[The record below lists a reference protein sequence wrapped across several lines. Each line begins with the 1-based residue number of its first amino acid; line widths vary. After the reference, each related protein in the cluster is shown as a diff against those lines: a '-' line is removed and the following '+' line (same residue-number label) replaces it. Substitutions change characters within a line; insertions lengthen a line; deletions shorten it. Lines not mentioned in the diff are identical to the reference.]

1 MSPGAGRKTVG
12 ERLRQL
18 REEKRISV
26 RKLAELTEFSAS
38 FISQVENGQASPS
51 IGSLERIAS
60 AVGVTLGE
68 FFAAPIS
75 DGKAGLIV
83 RTAARE
89 HLKSAWSNAQ
99 IEALA
104 PMSAGRKLEP
114 VLITLEPGGRSG
126 KRPHP
131 HAMEEF
137 AFVLEGRVRLTL
149 GEEAHDLE
157 PGDAVTITPEQARAW
172 ENTGSVPSRILVV
185 SARIRG

>member
-1 MSPGAGRKTVG
+1 MSPVGPKRVG

-18 REEKRISV
+18 REERRISL

-68 FFAAPIS
+68 FFAAP
-75 DGKAGLIV
+75 GAERPGLVV
-83 RTAARE
+83 RAAARKNLE
-89 HLKSAWSNAQ
+89 SAWSNAQ

-104 PMSAGRKLEP
+104 PMAVGRKLEP
-114 VLITLEPGGRSG
+114 VIITLEAGGRSG

-137 AFVLEGRVRLTL
+137 AFVLDGRVRLTL
-149 GEEAHDLE
+149 GEETHDLE
-157 PGDAVTITPEQARAW
+157 AGDAVTIPPADARAW
-172 ENTGSVPSRILVV
+172 ENTGSASARILVV
-185 SARIRG
+185 SARVHG

>member
-1 MSPGAGRKTVG
+1 VG

-51 IGSLERIAS
+51 IGSLERIAA

-68 FFAAPIS
+68 FFAVPARA
-75 DGKAGLIV
+75 GKAGLVV
-83 RTAARE
+83 RAGARD
-89 HLKSAWSNAQ
+89 HLESGWSNAQ

-104 PMSAGRKLEP
+104 PMSGERKLEP

-126 KRPHP
+126 KHP
-131 HAMEEF
+131 HTHTMEEF

-149 GEEAHDLE
+149 GEDGHDLE
-157 PGDAVTITPEQARAW
+157 AGDAVTIPPDQARAW
-172 ENTGSVPSRILVV
+172 DNTGTGPARILVV
-185 SARIRG
+185 SARVRG

>member
-1 MSPGAGRKTVG
+1 MSRVTGPKNVG
-12 ERLRQL
+12 ERLRHL
-18 REEKRISV
+18 REERRISV

-51 IGSLERIAS
+51 IGSLERIAA

-68 FFAAPIS
+68 FFAAPS
-75 DGKAGLIV
+75 GDERAGLIV
-83 RTAARE
+83 RAAGRE
-89 HLKSAWSNAQ
+89 HLDSAWSNAR
-99 IEALA
+99 IDALA
-104 PMSAGRKLEP
+104 PMSGGRKLEP

-126 KRPHP
+126 KRPHA

-157 PGDAVTITPEQARAW
+157 EGDAVTITPEQARAW
-172 ENTGSVPSRILVV
+172 ENTGSAAARILVV
-185 SARIRG
+185 SARIHR

>member
-18 REEKRISV
+18 REERRISV

-68 FFAAPIS
+68 FFATSP
-75 DGKAGLIV
+75 DGEAGLIV

-89 HLKSAWSNAQ
+89 HLESAWSNAQ

-172 ENTGSVPSRILVV
+172 ENTGSVPARILVV

>member
-1 MSPGAGRKTVG
+1 MSPGSGAKNVG

-18 REEKRISV
+18 REERRISV

-68 FFAAPIS
+68 FFAAPS
-75 DGKAGLIV
+75 GGQQLIV
-83 RTAARE
+83 RAAARE
-89 HLKSAWSNAQ
+89 HLESAWSNARLD
-99 IEALA
+99 ALG
-104 PMSAGRKLEP
+104 PMSGGRRLEP

-126 KRPHP
+126 KRPHA

-149 GEEAHDLE
+149 GEEEHALE
-157 PGDAVTITPEQARAW
+157 AGDAVTITPDQPRAW
-172 ENTGSVPSRILVV
+172 ENTGSTAARILVV
-185 SARIRG
+185 SARILR